1 MAEIRSSNLRG
12 PMEMRNVAIIGCGMT
27 EFGRLDGKDL
37 MDILVEATL
46 KAIDDAGASECD
58 FDSVY
63 VGNMLAGELSHQTA
77 IASALVDRINLIP
90 AAAERIENGP
100 AAGGSAVKNG
110 FLAVASG
117 ACDLVLVVGGEKMT
131 GVDTGTISDLI
142 STLSHPAAEYIHGV
156 TMPAMAALF
165 TRLYMERYRLTERHL
180 AMVAVKNHANG
191 MKNPYAHLRKLCT
204 IEDAISSIMV
214 SDPLRLYYCCPI
226 SDGAAAVVLCPAE
239 KAKEFA
245 ARHVKILGFGHATD
259 THTLQEREDPA
270 VLKSVKI
277 AAERAFKMAKL
288 QPKDIDVAELH
299 DAFEILEIAQSE
311 DIGFFKK
318 GEGHLAVE
326 KGVTAIDG
334 ELPINPS
341 GGLKA
346 RGHPIGATGVAQI
359 VELVEQLRGEAGER
373 QVRDPKRAL
382 ACNFGG
388 FGNNSVV
395 HILERDD

>member
-1 MAEIRSSNLRG
+1 M
-12 PMEMRNVAIIGCGMT
+12 MRDVAIIGCGMT
-27 EFGRLDGKDL
+27 KFGRLEGKDL
-37 MDILVEATL
+37 MDILVEASL
-46 KAIDDAGASECD
+46 KAIDDAGASERD

-63 VGNMLAGELSHQTA
+63 VGNMLAGELSHQA
-77 IASALVDRINLIP
+77 VIASALVDRINLIP
-90 AAAERIENGP
+90 ASAERIENGP
-100 AAGGSAVKNG
+100 ASGGSAVKNG

-117 ACDLVLVVGGEKMT
+117 ASDLVLVAGGEKMT
-131 GVDTGTISDLI
+131 GVDTGTISDLM
-142 STLSHPAAEYIHGV
+142 STLNHPTAEYAHGA

-165 TRLYMERYRLTERHL
+165 TRLYMERYGLTERHL

-191 MKNPYAHLRKLCT
+191 MKNPYAQLHKECT
-204 IEDAISSIMV
+204 IEDAITSAMV

-226 SDGAAAVVLCPAE
+226 SDGAAAIVLCPADQ
-239 KAKEFA
+239 AREFTTKP
-245 ARHVKILGFGHATD
+245 VKILGFGHATD
-259 THTLQEREDPA
+259 THTLQEREDPI

-288 QPKDIDVAELH
+288 KPGDIDVAELH
-299 DAFEILEIAQSE
+299 DAFEILEIAESE

-318 GEGHLAVE
+318 GEGQLAVE

-346 RGHPIGATGVAQI
+346 KGHPVGATGVAQI
-359 VELVEQLRGEAGER
+359 VELVLQLRGEAGGR
-373 QVRDPKRAL
+373 QVKDPKRAL

-388 FGNNSVV
+388 FGNNTVV
-395 HILERDD
+395 HILEQGD